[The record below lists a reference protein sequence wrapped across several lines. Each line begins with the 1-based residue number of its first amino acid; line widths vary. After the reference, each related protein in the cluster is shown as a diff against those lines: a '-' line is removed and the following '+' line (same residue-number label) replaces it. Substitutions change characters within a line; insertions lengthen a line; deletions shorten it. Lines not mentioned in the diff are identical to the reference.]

1 MADMTTSN
9 RSWLAIASFVISLF
23 ALCTLPLPLIP
34 SSFLGILGSVL
45 GGIALWRIRRNGG
58 ENRDRLF
65 AMGGIVMGIVPLIS
79 FCITVTLLAREIP
92 RLITLLSTEISQL
105 SAFLSREIPRFLALL
120 SNLFR

>member
-1 MADMTTSN
+1 LRTTD
-9 RSWLAIASFVISLF
+9 RSWLAIVSFVISLF

-45 GGIALWRIRRNGG
+45 GGIALWRIQRNGR

-65 AMGGIVMGIVPLIS
+65 AIGGIVMGIVPFIS
-79 FCITVTLLAREIP
+79 FCIMMTLLAREIP
-92 RLITLLSTEISQL
+92 RLITLLSTWISQL
-105 SAFLSREIPRFLALL
+105 SAFLSREIPRIPALL

>member
-1 MADMTTSN
+1 VADLKPTNHSL
-9 RSWLAIASFVISLF
+9 LAIISFVISLF

-45 GGIALWRIRRNGG
+45 GGIALWRIQRNGG

-65 AMGGIVMGIVPLIS
+65 AIGGIVMGIVPFIS
-79 FCITVTLLAREIP
+79 FCITMTLLAREIP
-92 RLITLLSTEISQL
+92 RLITLLSTWISQL
-105 SAFLSREIPRFLALL
+105 SAFLSREIPRIPALL